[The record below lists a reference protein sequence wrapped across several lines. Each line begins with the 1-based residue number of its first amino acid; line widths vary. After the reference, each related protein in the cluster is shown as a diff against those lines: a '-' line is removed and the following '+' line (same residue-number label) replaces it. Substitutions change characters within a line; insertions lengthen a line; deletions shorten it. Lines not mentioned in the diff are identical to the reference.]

1 MLTSCGSQKISVKI
15 VDSFCEA
22 KYYSQNQLNKKDFVN
37 LSEIR
42 SNEKYK
48 LTIDKLTQQL
58 TINEKEFK
66 QCLKDTNL
74 KE

>member
-15 VDSFCEA
+15 VDSFCET
-22 KYYSQNQLNKKDFVN
+22 KYYPQNQLNKQDFVN

-42 SNEKYK
+42 TNEKHK
-48 LTIDKLTQQL
+48 FTIDKLTQQL